1 MEVIACG
8 MHRAGVVHGLLALPD
23 DLRRALIDF
32 LRRSDRLTSNSL
44 AHLLHPAHQ
53 RTTWDELDLSGCTKL
68 SPKGIKG
75 LGDLP
80 NLTALNLSATSLQP
94 AAIKEVAALVGL
106 RRLCLDNSWWVE
118 DTCLEQVATLRSLE
132 SLSLVAC
139 PCTPHGL
146 KSLSRLT
153 TLRSLNLSQ
162 AGKAAASGPQAVLR
176 RSMQPPGLRFRDPSL
191 RFLTR
196 LTRLEHL
203 NVAGMGTDG
212 SFLINLNP
220 ATLREL
226 TFGLPSNGYTA
237 RLPDARLSKLTSLT
251 HLSIRPCS
259 DTVFGPSRLRTLSR
273 LVDLRLPMV
282 VFAAPVF
289 AELLEELPLLRRL
302 SVSISVLLL
311 RRVES
316 DEPAIEC
323 YPDATAFPPD
333 LAWLTFNW
341 GTDVPPPAL
350 ARQTTT
356 TTTTTRTLM
365 TRRQATATTPAPT
378 VSAFQSD
385 PLTASTLERLAEL
398 LSASSPRLGVLK
410 FKGDYPPDM
419 LSLLKASPLMQLSS
433 LHTLQHGSEANL
445 LT

>member
-1 MEVIACG
+1 
-8 MHRAGVVHGLLALPD
+8 
-23 DLRRALIDF
+23 
-32 LRRSDRLTSNSL
+32 
-44 AHLLHPAHQ
+44 
-53 RTTWDELDLSGCTKL
+53 
-68 SPKGIKG
+68 
-75 LGDLP
+75 
-80 NLTALNLSATSLQP
+80 
-94 AAIKEVAALVGL
+94 
-106 RRLCLDNSWWVE
+106 
-118 DTCLEQVATLRSLE
+118 
-132 SLSLVAC
+132 
-139 PCTPHGL
+139 
-146 KSLSRLT
+146 
-153 TLRSLNLSQ
+153 
-162 AGKAAASGPQAVLR
+162 
-176 RSMQPPGLRFRDPSL
+176 
-191 RFLTR
+191 
-196 LTRLEHL
+196 
-203 NVAGMGTDG
+203 
-212 SFLINLNP
+212 
-220 ATLREL
+220 
-226 TFGLPSNGYTA
+226 
-237 RLPDARLSKLTSLT
+237 LSKLTSLT

-333 LAWLTFNW
+333 LAWLTFNS
-341 GTDVPPPAL
+341 GTNVPPSAP

-356 TTTTTRTLM
+356 TTTTRTLV

-410 FKGDYPPDM
+410 FKGDYPPGTHTTRHHTTPPHHRRR
-419 LSLLKASPLMQLSS
+419 ASHCAFGLRYAVAAEGKPADAVAKPP
-433 LHTLQHGSEANL
+433 HPATRV
-445 LT
+445 